1 MERSVMRSV
10 AWHARIASY
19 ELREQTEQGT
29 IATPVNDESRT
40 WHGWLERVPSFAFRS
55 RDGQHFTAV
64 RERKGRG
71 GVYWTAYRS
80 IGGLLKKKYLG
91 APTRVTLAQLEQV
104 ALVLTAS
111 KSAISSDHPPS
122 QKGLSTRVER
132 DQNKM
137 PWQASLVATKFF
149 VPTSSHE
156 LISRPRLTRLLDE
169 GIGRPLTLVSA
180 PAGSGKTTLLS
191 AWMQA
196 HQPGHPRVAWVSL
209 DEGDNNLV
217 RFWTYALTA
226 LDHVQPGLCTELV
239 SYLHARQS
247 PPIQSVLT
255 ALINRLAERTEQVL
269 LVLDDY
275 HLVTEQAI
283 HRSLTYL
290 LDHLPS
296 QLRVILSTRSDPP
309 LPLSW
314 LRARGQ
320 VLEMRADQL
329 CCTQEETRAF
339 LHEVM
344 GLTLADQEL
353 AGVED
358 RTEGW
363 FAGLQLL
370 ALSLQRH
377 TDPGNLLDEVS
388 GSQRYILDYLT
399 DEVLQRQDESVQTF
413 LLYTS
418 IVERLTA
425 PLCDALMERSGSQQ
439 MLELLD
445 QTNVF
450 IVPLD
455 MQRCWYRYHVLFGE
469 ALRYRL
475 EQTQGELV
483 PALHHRA
490 CAWYAEHG
498 QTTEAIAHAIAAREW
513 PWAADLIEQVSALTW
528 GSGEHAM
535 VRRWLEQL
543 PVEVVRARPRL
554 CLAYARTLFMVAP
567 YTTIERWLHD
577 AETAVWATVSAATDG
592 AKDLIPTGN
601 ALRASAA
608 HSSGR
613 ISSAEP
619 GARPPSGQQ
628 EQDNLLGE
636 IAAYRAIIT
645 GDYLGEGHVTLGFCQ
660 QALAHLSAQDL
671 LARAQVAYARALAS
685 HAFGDIVAA
694 IQSAREAT
702 ALAQAAGNT
711 SSGIL
716 YLCRTAYSLLVHGKL
731 HEAVQV
737 AQRAA
742 LLGTTPVGLP
752 HAMLCWAYI
761 FQADVLRE
769 WNRLDEA
776 LELALQA
783 VRLSEQTET
792 VMGLDVGY
800 TVLMSVYLARGELEA
815 AGSAFQ
821 QAEEA
826 LAQTYSPYRCDA
838 YLIVDWVRF
847 WMASGAVEHAT
858 LWAQELAQQGSV
870 SSPLA
875 RERQDVARA
884 RMLLAQKRPTEA
896 LSLLEPLQVGAK
908 KQERFSHV
916 IEMYV
921 LQALAHHL
929 RGEEQEALTILAQA
943 VRLAEPEYY
952 IRHFVDEGPQVA
964 VLLTRLREQQ
974 RRRGPTPYLDAVLAA
989 FRQDS
994 TAHARAGQRTMAQPL
1009 LNPLSER
1016 ERDVLQLLAR
1026 GDSNPEIAEV
1036 LVLSVDT
1043 VKRHV
1048 YNIFSKLGVKNR
1060 VQAVT
1065 RARALSLLSE

>member
-1 MERSVMRSV
+1 MEKSVIRSV

-29 IATPVNDESRT
+29 IATPVSDESRT

-64 RERKGRG
+64 KERKGRG

-104 ALVLTAS
+104 ALALTAS

-122 QKGLSTRVER
+122 PKSPSTTVEC

-137 PWQASLVATKFF
+137 PWQGSLVATKFF
-149 VPTSSHE
+149 VPTSPHT
-156 LISRPRLTRLLDE
+156 LISRPRLMRLLDE
-169 GIGRPLTLVSA
+169 GSGRPLTLISA
-180 PAGSGKTTLLS
+180 PAGFGKTALLS
-191 AWMQA
+191 VWVQA
-196 HQPGHPRVAWVSL
+196 HQANHPRVAWVSL
-209 DEGDNNLV
+209 DEGDNDPV

-226 LDHVQPGLCTELV
+226 MDHVQPGLCTKLV
-239 SYLHARQS
+239 SYLHTRQS
-247 PPIQSVLT
+247 PPLQSVLT

-320 VLEMRADQL
+320 VFEVRADQL
-329 CCTQEETRAF
+329 CCTQEEAHAF
-339 LHEVM
+339 LREVM
-344 GLTLADQEL
+344 RLTLADQEL
-353 AGVED
+353 EGLEG

-363 FAGLQLL
+363 IAGLQLL

-377 TDPGNLLDEVS
+377 TDPGNLLDEVN

-399 DEVLQRQDESVQTF
+399 DEVLQKQDESVQTF

-418 IVERLTA
+418 ILKRLTA
-425 PLCDALMERSGSQQ
+425 PLCDALMEGSGSQQ

-445 QTNVF
+445 QANLF

-455 MQRCWYRYHVLFGE
+455 MQRRWYRYHALFAE

-475 EQTQGELV
+475 EHTQGALV
-483 PALHHRA
+483 AALHHRA
-490 CAWYAEHG
+490 SAWYAEHG
-498 QTTEAIAHAIAAREW
+498 QTIEAIAHAMAAREW
-513 PWAADLIEQVSALTW
+513 PWAADLLEQLSALIW
-528 GSGEHAM
+528 GNSEHAM

-554 CLAYARTLFMVAP
+554 CLAYAKTLFMVAP
-567 YTTIERWLHD
+567 YTTMESWLHD
-577 AETAVWATVSAATDG
+577 AEAAVWATAPA
-592 AKDLIPTGN
+592 PTE
-601 ALRASAA
+601 
-608 HSSGR
+608 R
-613 ISSAEP
+613 ITET
-619 GARPPSGQQ
+619 GARPPQ
-628 EQDNLLGE
+628 ERDNLLGE

-645 GDYLGEGHVTLGFCQ
+645 GYYLGDGHATLACGQ
-660 QALAHLSAQDL
+660 QALAHLSAQNL
-671 LARAQVAYARALAS
+671 LARAEVAYAQSLAS
-685 HAFGDIVAA
+685 HSFGDVVAA

-716 YLCRTAYSLLVHGKL
+716 YLCRTAYCLLVHGKL

-737 AQRAA
+737 AQQAA

-761 FQADVLRE
+761 VQADVLRE

-792 VMGLDVGY
+792 IVALDVGY
-800 TVLMSVYLARGELEA
+800 TVLMRVYLARGELEA
-815 AGSAFQ
+815 ARSAFQ
-821 QAEEA
+821 RAEEA
-826 LAQTYSPYRCDA
+826 LAQTYSPYRRDA
-838 YLIVDWVRF
+838 YLIVDWVQF
-847 WMASGAVEHAT
+847 WVASGALDRAAY
-858 LWAQELAQQGSV
+858 WAQELAQQAKGC
-870 SSPLA
+870 SPLA
-875 RERQDVARA
+875 RERQEVARV
-884 RMLLAQKRPTEA
+884 RILIAQERPALA
-896 LSLLEPLQVGAK
+896 LSLLESLQLGAQ

-916 IEMYV
+916 IERKV

-929 RGEEQEALTILAQA
+929 CDEEQKALAVLAQA
-943 VRLAEPEYY
+943 VHLAEPEYY

-974 RRRGPTPYLDAVLAA
+974 RRHGLTPYLDTVLAA

-994 TAHARAGQRTMAQPL
+994 MAHERARRHRTAQPL
-1009 LNPLSER
+1009 LDPLSER
-1016 ERDVLQLLAR
+1016 ELDVLQLIAR
-1026 GDSNPEIAEV
+1026 GDSNPEIAEM

-1060 VQAVT
+1060 VQAA
-1065 RARALSLLSE
+1065 ARAHALGLLSE